1 MSLLDKIKAFFSGD
15 ASHDH
20 AGHDHAHDHA
30 GHDHTPDEGSSH
42 LQSPMNP
49 AEPVPEPTPE
59 EIAAASQ
66 AEPPTT
72 TVVGLSEDDPDEVH

>member
-20 AGHDHAHDHA
+20 DHA
-30 GHDHTPDEGSSH
+30 GHAHTPDEGSSH